1 MSSGLG
7 QILPTILTNEN
18 AVKQRQARPTS
29 RCYQNFRRT
38 SRPIRFLK
46 KSGRN
51 FLITLVPLMCAAGLS
66 GRRAFWSRRSA
77 VPENMKDGGGLRRV
91 VFLWSSFQTIN
102 TTQRRKITSCLQRE
116 YKLEPQVVWVR
127 APVPAAAELQ
137 RWMTMTFELLRYKM
151 SSLLLVLWNSLVP
164 HVHLVTVSM
173 QSDKTLLPLFWNSHV
188 LTVSLRPSP
197 IVSSLT
203 GLWFCCRELT
213 VCHLNVRNYWR
224 APK

>member
-1 MSSGLG
+1 
-7 QILPTILTNEN
+7 
-18 AVKQRQARPTS
+18 
-29 RCYQNFRRT
+29 
-38 SRPIRFLK
+38 
-46 KSGRN
+46 
-51 FLITLVPLMCAAGLS
+51 MCAAGLS

-102 TTQRRKITSCLQRE
+102 TTQRRKITLCLQRE

-164 HVHLVTVSM
+164 QVCDVLHAWFLVFLYFETPMFWLCHCVRPRS
-173 QSDKTLLPLFWNSHV
+173 SPLWPDSGSVAENWLFA
-188 LTVSLRPSP
+188 
-197 IVSSLT
+197 I
-203 GLWFCCRELT
+203 
-213 VCHLNVRNYWR
+213 
-224 APK
+224 

>member
-1 MSSGLG
+1 
-7 QILPTILTNEN
+7 
-18 AVKQRQARPTS
+18 
-29 RCYQNFRRT
+29 
-38 SRPIRFLK
+38 
-46 KSGRN
+46 
-51 FLITLVPLMCAAGLS
+51 MCAAGLS

-102 TTQRRKITSCLQRE
+102 TTQRRKITSSLQRE

-151 SSLLLVLWNSLVP
+151 SSLLLVLWNSLVSQ
-164 HVHLVTVSM
+164 VTHRLCARIMRTTVFCWMMCRPRNNFIKRCYCHFNITDIIFMHSHPLKEYIVRWATI
-173 QSDKTLLPLFWNSHV
+173 QQYRCKVIKHRFISLPLFWNSHV

-203 GLWFCCRELT
+203 GSWFCYRELT
-213 VCHLNVRNYWR
+213 VFHLNVRNYWR
-224 APK
+224 ALK